1 MKANKMISSELIDFL
16 SENKRLVILAEEDR
30 EKGNYFGASC
40 LIDRYE
46 TLVEEELNFWHVEWS
61 YAYSL
66 GLIYDTT
73 SFY

>member
-1 MKANKMISSELIDFL
+1 MKSISSELVDFL
-16 SENKRLVILAEEDR
+16 NENKRLVILAEEDR
-30 EKGNYFGASC
+30 EQGNLFGASC
-40 LIDRYE
+40 LIREYE
-46 TLVEEELNFWHVEWS
+46 ERIEQELDLWHVEWS